1 MNQNQPMMLS
11 PATGMMT
18 PQTVIA
24 PILPVMF
31 GPPKLA
37 TMVSQISPTV
47 PMNSGTAPVPNQGTN
62 AVM

>member
-1 MNQNQPMMLS
+1 MLK

-18 PQTVIA
+18 PHTVIA

-37 TMVSQISPTV
+37 TMVSQINPAV
-47 PMNSGTAPVPNQGTN
+47 PMNSAMAPLPSQGMN